1 MHFPFHIWEVCME
14 LHLYK
19 IEDRNNT
26 INKILG
32 EYETIQATFTQD
44 FDVLEPTF
52 IVNYNIMA
60 KEWNDYNYIY
70 CVETKRYYFI
80 DSYRIIPSGIVYYK
94 CSVDVL
100 QTYKDIILN
109 SSGLVS
115 RNKNIG
121 VESNNDSDET
131 YERTVSKIDI
141 PINFGN
147 EKIIL
152 VASAGKEI

>member
-1 MHFPFHIWEVCME
+1 MHFPFPIWEACME

-32 EYETIQATFTQD
+32 EYKTIHATFTQD

-52 IVNYNIMA
+52 IVNYNIMS

-80 DSYRIIPSGIVYYK
+80 DSYRIIPNGIVYYN

-100 QTYKDIILN
+100 QTYKDTILN

-131 YERTVSKIDI
+131 YERNVSKIDI

-147 EKIIL
+147 EKIVL